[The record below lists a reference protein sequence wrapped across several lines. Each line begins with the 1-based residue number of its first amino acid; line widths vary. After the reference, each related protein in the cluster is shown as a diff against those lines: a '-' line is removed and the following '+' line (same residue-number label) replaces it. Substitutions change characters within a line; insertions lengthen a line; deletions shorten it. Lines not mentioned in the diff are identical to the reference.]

1 MRPAKT
7 KGDIKMNM
15 HEYNDRVQERN
26 RVESEY
32 SNPKWDAIH
41 NAYIAID
48 LHKDQFCRMV
58 DAIGWEQITNK
69 SGYWQYVRDAVEE
82 KQARDERERRA
93 VRLREIEA
101 EIKRLQGE
109 AEELLVA

>member
-1 MRPAKT
+1 
-7 KGDIKMNM
+7 MNM
-15 HEYNDRVQERN
+15 HEYNDRVKERN

-32 SNPKWDAIH
+32 QNPKWDAIT

-69 SGYWQYVRDAVEE
+69 SGYWKYVRDAVEE
-82 KQARDERERRA
+82 KQARDEQARRA
-93 VRLREIEA
+93 ARLKEIED

-109 AEELLVA
+109 AEKLKMKDAA

>member
-1 MRPAKT
+1 
-7 KGDIKMNM
+7 MNM
-15 HEYNDRVQERN
+15 HEYNERVKERN

-32 SNPKWDAIH
+32 ENPKWYAIS

-69 SGYWQYVRDAVEE
+69 SGYWQYVIDAVEE
-82 KQARDERERRA
+82 KQARDAQARREARIK
-93 VRLREIEA
+93 EIES
-101 EIKRLQGE
+101 EIKRLQFE
-109 AEELLVA
+109 AEKLKTSA

>member
-1 MRPAKT
+1 
-7 KGDIKMNM
+7 M
-15 HEYNDRVQERN
+15 HEYNERVKERN
-26 RVESEY
+26 RVDSEHQ
-32 SNPKWDAIH
+32 NPTWDAIT

-82 KQARDERERRA
+82 KQARYEQARRA
-93 VRLREIEA
+93 ARLLEIDN
-101 EIKRLQGE
+101 EIKRLEEE
-109 AEELLVA
+109 AARIKGKLVA